1 MPRSTV
7 SQALTILLIGA
18 AITPGI
24 LAAPTPTLGSL
35 SGGQTQGLR
44 IETLETHRVD
54 YADVVPQLED
64 TVDLTEQEP
73 ERDQDEKDNRE
84 PKNISILVNLDERV
98 ALSKR
103 SPILWGKMK
112 ASEDQNEAETIIR
125 RHLKENAPKYRNLKN
140 EWDALWLND
149 KVKECE
155 RFVKKN
161 RKTIL
166 DMVEVAEA
174 AQECGLSD
182 DDPQSVGLDEYIQF
196 GWETEILEE
205 EPESVDHPKGLDK
218 FLPFRNLRN
227 KNAAASGST

>member
-73 ERDQDEKDNRE
+73 ERDQDGKDSRE

-103 SPILWGKMK
+103 SPISWGKMK

-125 RHLKENAPKYRNLKN
+125 RHLEKNAPKYRNLKN

-149 KVKECE
+149 KV
-155 RFVKKN
+155 
-161 RKTIL
+161 
-166 DMVEVAEA
+166 AEA
-174 AQECGLSD
+174 AQKCGLSD